1 MIIRVLITIFVIAY
15 IVWFISNRILGKN
28 LGLAKVIAAT
38 LVVVSMI
45 YLTLGILSHL
55 VEGG

>member
-28 LGLAKVIAAT
+28 LGLAKVIATT
-38 LVVVSMI
+38 LVAVSMI
-45 YLTLGILSHL
+45 YLTLGVLSHL
-55 VEGG
+55 VEGV